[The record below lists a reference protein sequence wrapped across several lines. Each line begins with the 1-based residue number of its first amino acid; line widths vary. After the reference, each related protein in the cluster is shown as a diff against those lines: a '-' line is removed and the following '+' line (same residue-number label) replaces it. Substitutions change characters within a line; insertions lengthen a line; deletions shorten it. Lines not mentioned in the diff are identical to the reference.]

1 MFLLHSPRLQALHAL
16 KRTPTAT
23 QDFEGLVASLSN
35 EYADAKQLLW
45 DKVIRKLHEKGE
57 DILASN
63 VMLMRQRG
71 LALARLKK
79 LCNPRGGME
88 QRSCDAALRN
98 YSHLSRGEGLGR
110 VPLSPD
116 APETLSDFLS
126 AGGSDY
132 ARFAETM
139 LRKLWD
145 LHTDVSV
152 RKTWTPPSPEVQYTF
167 YLLKA
172 GEPEHLENS
181 VSRIIDLDFVN
192 TGREMMLPVQI
203 GGVEATVNLQH
214 RIMHVD
220 LFGRDL
226 RMRRLE
232 GKVSAMQLF
241 MCTAIATMS
250 HDVQMQGAV
259 AADYMVTLEAADK
272 GDGKLL
278 DYYRGFGFKSGRQS
292 YVMSARVPDLLG
304 NCARF

>member
-1 MFLLHSPRLQALHAL
+1 M

-23 QDFEGLVASLSN
+23 HDFEGLVASLSN
-35 EYADAKQLLW
+35 EYGDEKQVLW
-45 DKVIRKLHEKGE
+45 DKVVRKLHEKGE
-57 DILASN
+57 DVLASN

-79 LCNPRGGME
+79 LCNPRGGMG

-98 YSHLSRGEGLGR
+98 YFQLSRGEGLGR
-110 VPLSPD
+110 VPLLPD
-116 APETLSDFLS
+116 APETLSDFLR
-126 AGGSDY
+126 AAGSDY
-132 ARFAETM
+132 AHFAETT

-145 LHTDVSV
+145 LRTDVSV
-152 RKTWTPPSPEVQYTF
+152 RKTWTPPSAEIEYTF

-172 GEPEHLENS
+172 GEPEHLES
-181 VSRIIDLDFVN
+181 GVSRIIDLDFVN

-203 GGVEATVNLQH
+203 GGLEATVNLQN
-214 RIMHVD
+214 RTMHVD

-226 RMRRLE
+226 RTRRLG

-241 MCTAIATMS
+241 MCTAIASMS

-259 AADYMVTLEAADK
+259 PADYMVTLTAADE

-278 DYYRGFGFKSGRQS
+278 DYYRGFGFKSGRQW
-292 YVMSARVPDLLG
+292 YAMSARVPDLLG
-304 NCARF
+304 KCARF